1 MQVKFDDGKMKVDL
15 YTASAV
21 SQVYDAVSDE
31 NKEKIDNMIKTKVG
45 MMRLIQFAFTKLSEQ
60 VQVMENAK
68 KEGRLDEVLPL
79 VPLAIGAARVLGPMA
94 AKALAKKF
102 GKKAVKNAAG
112 KFKPGMNPNSVK
124 TQIKKGAGDGVIKQI
139 IKKSPGLKTSA
150 TISGSDILQGGDGTG
165 STAIDNAY
173 DFVRSGGSSNSSKKT
188 SNSKMSNYARDTVK
202 AWESKEDGENISEY
216 AGKDVVYDKNGKP
229 HDPNSSKGKTIVN
242 MKCNNPNVKDKEGCG
257 TGIDKDKKRRN
268 AALLKK
274 GVGMAKTGAKKL
286 GKAAA
291 SSVTATG
298 FANPFE
304 SLEAKATKMIED
316 AVEKTEKMPKI
327 DPTKIKT
334 PTNMKVTSHGK
345 PSKSKD
351 KKMPGD
357 HHPDLKLS
365 AKVLF

>member
-1 MQVKFDDGKMKVDL
+1 
-15 YTASAV
+15 
-21 SQVYDAVSDE
+21 
-31 NKEKIDNMIKTKVG
+31 
-45 MMRLIQFAFTKLSEQ
+45 
-60 VQVMENAK
+60 MENAK
-68 KEGRLDEVLPL
+68 KEGRLDEIPVLAPL
-79 VPLAIGAARVLGPMA
+79 LYGAARTLGPMA

-345 PSKSKD
+345 PSTSKD